1 MIKNKLITL
10 SQVLIIL
17 LMVLFCYKLSQ
28 NCVGTSWQDE
38 YLKKRDNTIDS
49 LIIMEKYHID
59 KINSL
64 KDELKHSE
72 DVIDFL
78 YDDNQILS
86 STLSEMENN
95 PCCHENLKKIWDN
108 KNSND

>member
-1 MIKNKLITL
+1 
-10 SQVLIIL
+10 
-17 LMVLFCYKLSQ
+17 MVLFCYKLSQ
-28 NCVGTSWQDE
+28 NGVGTSRQDE

-72 DVIDFL
+72 DVIDLDHVIEPLDVFISC
-78 YDDNQILS
+78 ILKS
-86 STLSEMENN
+86 L
-95 PCCHENLKKIWDN
+95 L
-108 KNSND
+108 